1 MKVKIVACLFF
12 LLNTFLFA
20 TYYSVSKEALGRIE
34 PIIFSFFEMVTLLPA
49 GICILILTR
58 KDVSKALVKRGVLV
72 GSWLCL
78 ALFTIAIALKY
89 TSATSTAF
97 FPSLNGVL
105 AALIAW
111 LFFRQP
117 IGKVT
122 WFAGSIS
129 MIGTV
134 LLISNSSM
142 GGWRGMSIAFLGGL
156 FFTCYVFLADH
167 QQQGDLAPWP
177 LFGIELVTMAGWSM
191 LIALLFGNCQSFHP
205 SLPKDIWVILYVAG
219 ATTFLPTL
227 ITVLMQK
234 YVSPVT
240 VSFIYILEPILGAI
254 VANLYLHE
262 MLPVQGY
269 LGGGLVVVGAVIHTW
284 GSAGASVGARFISP
298 SGASSM
304 FSVPWR
310 AWRPSLLAVLAA
322 PVLIFVAGA
331 LLLYNLHGSPA
342 VLANDLYR
350 TVQVMPALVQQGFSV
365 TAVLVLARVL
375 CWLFAWTI
383 LLIMAFRATRTA
395 ISVLRRNMSMPS
407 GEALN
412 LDTRTLRHMGVMP
425 YALASSKRKE
435 VRRKSVKPLVQR
447 RRQDRR
453 ERLTGNEGVEV
464 QSRLINR
471 APTLGK
477 RSSAQVQFVRA
488 REIEYVE

>member
-1 MKVKIVACLFF
+1 MKVKTVPCLFF

-49 GICILILTR
+49 GICILILAR

-97 FPSLNGVL
+97 FPSLNGLL

-191 LIALLFGNCQSFHP
+191 LIALLFGNWQSFHP

-269 LGGGLVVVGAVIHTW
+269 LGGGLVVVGTIIHTW
-284 GSAGASVGARFISP
+284 GVS
-298 SGASSM
+298 
-304 FSVPWR
+304 
-310 AWRPSLLAVLAA
+310 WRPAKGRSLESAFTS
-322 PVLIFVAGA
+322 IDHRIHRSFVSLVSYP
-331 LLLYNLHGSPA
+331 LLLLGISF
-342 VLANDLYR
+342 VLLYR
-350 TVQVMPALVQQGFSV
+350 FGGFPPAAWFELYRIWPNLSTLFQQGNNTFV
-365 TAVLVLARVL
+365 
-375 CWLFAWTI
+375 I
-383 LLIMAFRATRTA
+383 LLFVQAVCWFIAWVTFGTIVILT
-395 ISVLRRNMSMPS
+395 ISHIVSSIVSGSKVPPFQPHL
-407 GEALN
+407 GEASPTPTTTSFASYRPIDVILEQNKQKTAEN
-412 LDTRTLRHMGVMP
+412 LMPTVNERHS
-425 YALASSKRKE
+425 L
-435 VRRKSVKPLVQR
+435 
-447 RRQDRR
+447 
-453 ERLTGNEGVEV
+453 EG
-464 QSRLINR
+464 
-471 APTLGK
+471 
-477 RSSAQVQFVRA
+477 
-488 REIEYVE
+488 

>member
-1 MKVKIVACLFF
+1 MNSKMLACIAFFFNTVLFG
-12 LLNTFLFA
+12 
-20 TYYSVSKEALGRIE
+20 TYYAISKEALGRID
-34 PIIFSFFEMVTLLPA
+34 PIIFTFFEMTTLVPA
-49 GICILILTR
+49 AICILLCTRRQITR
-58 KDVSKALVKRGVLV
+58 KVLKRGVLL
-72 GSWLCL
+72 GSSLCL

-89 TSATSTAF
+89 TTATGTAF
-97 FPSLNGVL
+97 FPSLNGFL
-105 AALIAW
+105 AAFLAWIVLGHPIA
-111 LFFRQP
+111 
-117 IGKVT
+117 KTT
-122 WFAGSIS
+122 WIAGALSVV
-129 MIGTV
+129 GAA
-134 LLISNSSM
+134 LLLANSSM
-142 GGWRGMSIAFLGGL
+142 GGPRGSLIAFLGGL
-156 FFTCYVFLADH
+156 FFTGYVFLTDVE
-167 QQQGDLAPWP
+167 QKDEQAPWAI
-177 LFGIELVTMAGWSM
+177 FGIELLTMALWAN
-191 LIALLFGNCQSFHP
+191 LIVLLFGDWSAFHP
-205 SLPKDIWVILYVAG
+205 QLPKDVWIILYVAG
-219 ATTFLPTL
+219 ACTFLPTM

-240 VSFIYILEPILGAI
+240 VSFIYILEPVVGAI
-254 VANLYLHE
+254 FAVLYLRE
-262 MLPVQGY
+262 TLPLNGY
-269 LGGGLVVVGAVIHTW
+269 IGGGLIVVGAVIHTW

>member
-1 MKVKIVACLFF
+1 MKVKIVPCLFF

-34 PIIFSFFEMVTLLPA
+34 PIIFSFIEMVTLLPA

-191 LIALLFGNCQSFHP
+191 LIALLFGNWQSFHP
-205 SLPKDIWVILYVAG
+205 TLPKDIWVILYVAG

-269 LGGGLVVVGAVIHTW
+269 LGGGLVVVGTIIHTW
-284 GSAGASVGARFISP
+284 GVSWRPAKGRSLESAFTSIDHRLHRSFISLVSYPLLLLGISFVLLYRFGGFPPAAWFELYRIWPNLSTLFQQGNNTFVILLFVQAVCWFIAWVTFGTMVILTIYHIVSSAISRREKPVVQQLPQYPKHPKRPEYPEYPGTPLSAPP
-298 SGASSM
+298 SVHTGKKRERESINATTQS
-304 FSVPWR
+304 PTL
-310 AWRPSLLAVLAA
+310 SLL
-322 PVLIFVAGA
+322 
-331 LLLYNLHGSPA
+331 
-342 VLANDLYR
+342 DE
-350 TVQVMPALVQQGFSV
+350 LVS
-365 TAVLVLARVL
+365 
-375 CWLFAWTI
+375 
-383 LLIMAFRATRTA
+383 
-395 ISVLRRNMSMPS
+395 
-407 GEALN
+407 
-412 LDTRTLRHMGVMP
+412 
-425 YALASSKRKE
+425 
-435 VRRKSVKPLVQR
+435 
-447 RRQDRR
+447 
-453 ERLTGNEGVEV
+453 
-464 QSRLINR
+464 
-471 APTLGK
+471 
-477 RSSAQVQFVRA
+477 
-488 REIEYVE
+488 